1 MADEMDMSGVGNDA
15 ILQALQQPLTLQ
27 ELDYAQVWAHPHNQW
42 VHFPIALGLTGVVLV
57 LLARRW
63 PSLYTSAAVCLTMGA
78 LGGVTASIT
87 GWLQRESFTTG
98 PWSYVL
104 QVHQTFGFL
113 ASAYLVLCAF
123 VSWRPA
129 FRPWLWLYVLPL
141 AVGLF
146 VAALYGGFLSSSSSL

>member
-1 MADEMDMSGVGNDA
+1 MSGVGDGA

-27 ELDYAQVWAHPHNQW
+27 ELDYAQMLAHPHNQW
-42 VHFPIALGLTGVVLV
+42 VHFPIALGLTGAVLV

-63 PSLYTSAAVCLTMGA
+63 PQLYFSAALCLSLGA
-78 LGGVTASIT
+78 AGGMLASLT
-87 GWLQRESFTTG
+87 GWLQREAFSVG

-104 QVHQTFGFL
+104 QVHQTFGLL
-113 ASAYLVLCAF
+113 ASAYLLLCAY

-141 AVGLF
+141 AAGLLA
-146 VAALYGGFLSSSSSL
+146 AALYGGFLSSSAG